1 MNKIQRVIILF
12 FLFLISTYS
21 QTVKIKIIET
31 TDVHG
36 AIFPYDYN
44 NAKPRDGSLAQFA
57 TLLNEERNRSNQ
69 EVILLSGGD
78 ILQGTPA
85 VYYYNFEDTTSNHL
99 LAQVMNYLNY
109 DAGTVGNHDIETGHD
124 VYDRFCRTINF
135 PWLAANAV
143 SEETAE
149 PYFKPYTIIE
159 KKNIRIAVLGLI
171 TPWIPHWLPQ
181 KLWDGIIFEDM
192 TETAEKWINI
202 IKEKEDPDLMI
213 GLFHSGVDYEYGT
226 SERST
231 PKNENA
237 SLIVAE
243 DVPGFDIIFVG
254 HDHTGWNKWVTNI
267 NGDSVLILGAT
278 SSARDI
284 ASAEIEFV
292 YDEIENKWDKNIIGN
307 IVDLKIYPP
316 DSTFMEIFG
325 EEFKITKEYV
335 SKEIGEFTKTLTS
348 RNAVFGPS
356 LFTDFLNSIQL
367 EITGADISFAAP
379 LSFNATIDSGK
390 IYVKDMFELYRYEN
404 LLYTIELTGAEIKDY
419 LEFTADTWFNVMT
432 NSEDFLLNYKID
444 DEGNIVLVKERPI
457 LEGQYYN
464 FDAAAG
470 IEYLVDVSKPKG
482 NRVTILGMCDTSKVF
497 DEDKVYKAALNSYR
511 GNGGG
516 GHLTAGS
523 KIDKNELSERIINST
538 EKDFRY
544 FIMKWI
550 EKKLVVAPKS
560 FNNWRIVPED
570 WWKEAKLRESKLLFK

>member
-1 MNKIQRVIILF
+1 MKNFRIIIALF
-12 FLFLISTYS
+12 FLFSINIYS
-21 QTVKIKIIET
+21 QTVKLKIIET

-36 AIFPYDYN
+36 AIFPYDYGKATERN
-44 NAKPRDGSLAQFA
+44 GSLAQLA
-57 TLLNEERNRSNQ
+57 TLLKEERSRLDH

-85 VYYYNFEDTTSNHL
+85 VYYYNFEDTSHTHL
-99 LAQVMNYLNY
+99 LAQVMNYLDY
-109 DAGTVGNHDIETGHD
+109 DAGTVGNHDIETGHI
-124 VYDRFCRTINF
+124 VYDRFCKSLDF

-143 SEETAE
+143 SEETWD

-159 KKNIRIAVLGLI
+159 KKNIKIAVLGLI
-171 TPWIPHWLPQ
+171 TPWIPHWLPK

-192 TETAEKWINI
+192 VETAEKWTKI
-202 IKEKEDPDLMI
+202 IKEKEDPDLMV
-213 GLFHSGVDYEYGT
+213 GLFHSGVDYEYGAAD
-226 SERST
+226 RNT

-243 DVPGFDIIFVG
+243 DVPGFDLIFVG

-267 NGDSVLILGAT
+267 DGDSVLILGAT

-284 ASAEIEFV
+284 ASAEIEFI
-292 YDEIENKWDKNIIGN
+292 YNETKKKWDKNIIGN
-307 IVDLKIYPP
+307 IVELKYYQP
-316 DSTFMEIFG
+316 DSSFMEMFG
-325 EEFKITKEYV
+325 NQFEITKEYV
-335 SKEIGEFTKTLTS
+335 SKEIGEFTETIS
-348 RNAVFGPS
+348 SQNAIFGPA

-404 LLYTIELTGAEIKDY
+404 LLYTMDLTGGEIKDY
-419 LEFTADTWFNVMT
+419 LEYTAEKWFNVMK
-432 NSEDFLLNYKID
+432 NVDDYLLNYRTD
-444 DEGNIVLVKERPI
+444 NEGKTLHNNNKPM

-470 IEYLVDVSKPKG
+470 IDYVIDVSKPKG
-482 NRVTILGMCDTSKVF
+482 NRVTIFGMSDTSKVF
-497 DEDKVYKAALNSYR
+497 DEDKIYKVALNSYR

-516 GHLTAGS
+516 GHLTVGS
-523 KIDKNELSERIINST
+523 KIDKDELSERIINST
-538 EKDFRY
+538 EKDFRF

-550 EKKLVVAPKS
+550 EKMKIVSPKS
-560 FNNWRIVPED
+560 LNNWKIVPED
-570 WWKEAKLRESKLLFK
+570 WWKEAKYRESKLLFD